1 MGSTAVSFSALSK
14 KLTSLNSD
22 LSPHSS
28 RMPFNS
34 GEGAGPLG
42 FSTARTKAR
51 QQLDQAL
58 AVPPSV
64 GDPGY
69 VAPPNLNVTP
79 VTPMPVPGQDDL
91 ASIAARRQS
100 IQQQLARRGRVS
112 TILSNAQNEP
122 LGG

>member
-1 MGSTAVSFSALSK
+1 MGSAASSFSALSRG
-14 KLTSLNSD
+14 
-22 LSPHSS
+22 LSNANNHFSVFGG
-28 RMPFNS
+28 R
-34 GEGAGPLG
+34 AAIGPLG
-42 FSTARTKAR
+42 TSNVNTKIR
-51 QQLDQAL
+51 QTLDPAFG
-58 AVPPSV
+58 VPKGP
-64 GDPGY
+64 GDSGY
-69 VAPPNLNVTP
+69 QAPPPDPTVTP